1 MAVCGA
7 FSRNGLEALVGNN
20 CEKASFCN
28 KKMQS
33 VAFLKF
39 LPKFGLQIVWIICI
53 TIENSTKELLYGT
66 TCFPFLRAILR
77 PLQWCAFYCSDRDF
91 PFSHCSISPDW

>member
-1 MAVCGA
+1 
-7 FSRNGLEALVGNN
+7 
-20 CEKASFCN
+20 
-28 KKMQS
+28 MQS

-39 LPKFGLQIVWIICI
+39 LPKFGLWIVQIICI

-66 TCFPFLRAILR
+66 TCFPFLRAILC
-77 PLQWCAFYCSDRDF
+77 PSQWCAFYCSDRDF